1 MPMGPDKLRIHDSPN
16 LREPRLVLGFS
27 GWMDG
32 GEVSTGTVGYL
43 IRRLSAKPLA
53 EIASEGF
60 YLYNIPGPMEMT
72 ALFRPQTRIRE
83 GLVEAF
89 EFPTN
94 TFFCDQ
100 ANDLILFTGREPNLQ
115 WEVFA
120 DCILEVC
127 RRFGARRLYSVASV
141 SSLVPHTREPRLFC
155 TASSQELK
163 TQFQRYGVRFTDYEG
178 PASIVT
184 YITSRCTGAGLEMVG
199 LVATVPAY
207 VQGSNPKCIEAI
219 TRRLAGMLQL
229 NLDMDDLRSVSDEFE
244 RKIAELVQQQP
255 ELAKNIG
262 RLEEDY
268 DNQIFNSEMGE
279 LRQWLE
285 QQGIRLD

>member
-1 MPMGPDKLRIHDSPN
+1 MATERLRIHESPD

-32 GEVSTGTVGYL
+32 GEVSTGTLGYL
-43 IRRLSAKPLA
+43 ARLLVTKPLA
-53 EIASEGF
+53 EISPEGF
-60 YLYNIPGPMEMT
+60 YIYHMPGPMEVV
-72 ALFRPQTRIRE
+72 ALLRPQTHIRE
-83 GLVEAF
+83 GLIETF
-89 EFPTN
+89 EFPPN
-94 TFFCDQ
+94 TFFYDQ
-100 ANDLILFTGREPNLQ
+100 VHDLLLFTGREPHLQ
-115 WEVFA
+115 WESYTDCVF
-120 DCILEVC
+120 EVC
-127 RRFGARRLYSVASV
+127 RRFNVKRLYSVGSV

-155 TASSQELK
+155 TTSNESLK
-163 TQFQRYGVRFTDYEG
+163 AQFQHFGVRFTDYEG

-184 YITSRCTGAGLEMVG
+184 YITSRCTDAGLEMVS
-199 LVATVPAY
+199 LVAAIPAY
-207 VQGSNPKCIEAI
+207 VQGSNPTCIEAV

-229 NLDMDDLRSVSDEFE
+229 DLDMGDLRALCDEFE

-268 DNQIFNSEMGE
+268 DNEIFNSEMGD

-285 QQGIRLD
+285 EKGIRLD

>member
-1 MPMGPDKLRIHDSPN
+1 MASERLRIVESPD

-43 IRRLSAKPLA
+43 VRTLQARPLA
-53 EIASEGF
+53 EISSSGF
-60 YLYNIPGPMEMT
+60 YVYSMPGPMEV
-72 ALFRPQTRIRE
+72 AGLFRPHVRIHD
-83 GLVEAF
+83 GLIQSF
-89 EFPTN
+89 TFPSN
-94 TFFCDQ
+94 TFTY
-100 ANDLILFTGREPNLQ
+100 DLTNHLVLFLGKEPNLH
-115 WEVFA
+115 WDLYT

-127 RRFGARRLYSVASV
+127 RRFGIRRLVFVGSL

-155 TASSQELK
+155 SASHVSLTA
-163 TQFQRYGVRFTDYEG
+163 QFQRYGVRLTDYEG

-184 YITSRCTGAGLEMVG
+184 YVTSRCADAGLEMVN
-199 LVATVPAY
+199 LMATIPAY
-207 VQGSNPKCIEAI
+207 IQGSNPTCIEAM

-229 NLDMDDLRSVSDEFE
+229 DLDMGDLRALCDDFE
-244 RKIAELVQQQP
+244 RRIAELVEDQP

-268 DNQIFNSEMGE
+268 DNEIFNSEMGE

-285 QQGIRLD
+285 EKGIRLD